1 MDPFHNS
8 VHLSRPYPNMSSWFK
23 NFLAASRTILVL
35 SDLSMQILWSA
46 LFLPCS
52 TFFSFSVLFP
62 KFFVQALHLLLVF
75 PPLLHA
81 ANVLPTFSDFFIYHR
96 NTSIRHLRWALKV
109 HFLQQLPFKI
119 QAHYCLLASYT
130 AVRSRNNLTYWQWK
144 ATGPFFF
151 NSDQSVNL
159 RGSYTWYTFNHNH
172 PISCNP
178 AHHPAPSFP
187 PKKSRTT
194 CGSFKIPSVRA
205 IILTRYSL
213 LCPHIPTGITRRT
226 THLSFYFQV
235 FMCPHL
241 QFCSQIHA
249 PMPFRPSFPIV
260 CCLPCSFKRFQ
271 NLPAKISSFIHLT
284 LSQDS
289 CFPHR
294 SNNRNPDTAVETEL
308 CSFLSGA

>member
-1 MDPFHNS
+1 MVQEFPGS
-8 VHLSRPYPNMSSWFK
+8 IPQHLSPFRLVHADIVISSVSS
-23 NFLAASRTILVL
+23 L
-35 SDLSMQILWSA
+35 QY
-46 LFLPCS
+46 LFP
-52 TFFSFSVLFP
+52 FFSFISEILCAGTSLALGLPSTTSRCKCPSYIPSV
-62 KFFVQALHLLLVF
+62 
-75 PPLLHA
+75 
-81 ANVLPTFSDFFIYHR
+81 FFIYHR

-213 LCPHIPTGITRRT
+213 LCPHIPTGITCRT

-235 FMCPHL
+235 FMCPIL
-241 QFCSQIHA
+241 LSDSCSDAISTIISH
-249 PMPFRPSFPIV
+249 SL
-260 CCLPCSFKRFQ
+260 LPALLFQKISKSTSQ
-271 NLPAKISSFIHLT
+271 NL
-284 LSQDS
+284 
-289 CFPHR
+289 
-294 SNNRNPDTAVETEL
+294 
-308 CSFLSGA
+308 

>member
-1 MDPFHNS
+1 MVQEFPGSIPH
-8 VHLSRPYPNMSSWFK
+8 HLSPFRLVHADIVISSVSS
-23 NFLAASRTILVL
+23 L
-35 SDLSMQILWSA
+35 QY
-46 LFLPCS
+46 LFP
-52 TFFSFSVLFP
+52 FFSFISEILCAGTSLALGLPSTTSRSKCPSYIPSV
-62 KFFVQALHLLLVF
+62 
-75 PPLLHA
+75 
-81 ANVLPTFSDFFIYHR
+81 FFIYHR

-151 NSDQSVNL
+151 HSDQSVNL

-205 IILTRYSL
+205 IILTRHSL
-213 LCPHIPTGITRRT
+213 LCPHIPTGITCRT

>member
-52 TFFSFSVLFP
+52 TFFPFSVLFP

-109 HFLQQLPFKI
+109 HFLQQLPFKS

-213 LCPHIPTGITRRT
+213 LCPHIPTGITCRT

-235 FMCPHL
+235 FMCPIL
-241 QFCSQIHA
+241 
-249 PMPFRPSFPIV
+249 
-260 CCLPCSFKRFQ
+260 
-271 NLPAKISSFIHLT
+271 
-284 LSQDS
+284 LSDS
-289 CFPHR
+289 CSDAISTIIFP
-294 SNNRNPDTAVETEL
+294 
-308 CSFLSGA
+308 

>member
-52 TFFSFSVLFP
+52 TFFPFSVLFP

-213 LCPHIPTGITRRT
+213 LCPHIPTGITCRT

-249 PMPFRPSFPIV
+249 PMPFRPSFSHSL
-260 CCLPCSFKRFQ
+260 LPALLFQKISKSTSQ
-271 NLPAKISSFIHLT
+271 NL
-284 LSQDS
+284 
-289 CFPHR
+289 
-294 SNNRNPDTAVETEL
+294 
-308 CSFLSGA
+308 

>member
-23 NFLAASRTILVL
+23 NFLAASRNILVL

-52 TFFSFSVLFP
+52 TFFPFSVLFP

-81 ANVLPTFSDFFIYHR
+81 ANVLPTFSVFFIYHR

-109 HFLQQLPFKI
+109 HFLQQLPFKS

-194 CGSFKIPSVRA
+194 RGSFKIPSVRA

>member
-1 MDPFHNS
+1 M
-8 VHLSRPYPNMSSWFK
+8 
-23 NFLAASRTILVL
+23 
-35 SDLSMQILWSA
+35 
-46 LFLPCS
+46 
-52 TFFSFSVLFP
+52 
-62 KFFVQALHLLLVF
+62 QALHLLLVF

-159 RGSYTWYTFNHNH
+159 RGSCTWYTFNHNH

>member
-213 LCPHIPTGITRRT
+213 LCPHIPTGITCRT

>member
-23 NFLAASRTILVL
+23 NFLAASRNILVL

-213 LCPHIPTGITRRT
+213 LCPHIPTGITCRT

>member
-23 NFLAASRTILVL
+23 NFLAASHNILVL

-213 LCPHIPTGITRRT
+213 LCPHIPTGITCRT
-226 THLSFYFQV
+226 THLSFYFKSSCV
-235 FMCPHL
+235 LISNSALRFMLRCH
-241 QFCSQIHA
+241 FDHH
-249 PMPFRPSFPIV
+249 FP
-260 CCLPCSFKRFQ
+260 
-271 NLPAKISSFIHLT
+271 
-284 LSQDS
+284 
-289 CFPHR
+289 
-294 SNNRNPDTAVETEL
+294 
-308 CSFLSGA
+308 